1 MIDTVLHHV
10 QHLFLNLFQFI
21 LHLNYDLLHFS
32 MIGLA
37 EIENAKFKFCVSR

>member
-1 MIDTVLHHV
+1 MLEMIDTVSKLHHV
-10 QHLFLNLFQFI
+10 QHLFLNLFQLI

-37 EIENAKFKFCVSR
+37 A